1 LGIGVFVKHNRVI
14 VSQMNFV
21 LVILDTYHRSVI
33 VPQTIKS
40 YAVEM
45 DSRAE
50 GMKLRAS
57 WQPINEPIDRR
68 RCRTWSRQPNESQK
82 VFEHELPLL
91 WVKKKKYRA
100 ADWHENSESK
110 QREMAETS
118 MVLRTGSEQRMG
130 IAGRVR
136 SKLANHDRC

>member
-57 WQPINEPIDRR
+57 WQPINELIDRR

-91 WVKKKKYRA
+91 WVKKKKYRV

-118 MVLRTGSEQRMG
+118 IVLRTGSEQRMG